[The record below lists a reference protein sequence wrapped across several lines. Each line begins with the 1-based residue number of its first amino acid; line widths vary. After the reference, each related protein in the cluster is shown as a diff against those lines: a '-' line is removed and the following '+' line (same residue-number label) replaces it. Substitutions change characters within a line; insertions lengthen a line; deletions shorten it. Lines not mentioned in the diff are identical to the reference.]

1 MQFFADYV
9 AEALRAVR
17 HAQKVCVRIDALRQ
31 VVRQGSKRCVIQQ
44 GNIDSCIVG
53 RQVVAQQCSDR
64 SHWQGCKQV
73 YSIFTMPLPCTT
85 SLRSHRCTVHIVAR
99 KHTHA
104 HMQLRVHHCDASHRC
119 AHTPARK
126 AKVCLER
133 PLHLHAER
141 ENDREM
147 YICRTHINIYT
158 CIYTHTAYIYTLHTH
173 ADITMHGPQRTDVY
187 INIFAKTLPKTTT
200 QKNQKSYKKITR
212 LMNQLTWTYVTAY
225 NHLYNCHHK
234 CNLSAR

>member
-1 MQFFADYV
+1 
-9 AEALRAVR
+9 
-17 HAQKVCVRIDALRQ
+17 
-31 VVRQGSKRCVIQQ
+31 
-44 GNIDSCIVG
+44 
-53 RQVVAQQCSDR
+53 
-64 SHWQGCKQV
+64 
-73 YSIFTMPLPCTT
+73 MPLPCTT

-147 YICRTHINIYT
+147 YICRTHIYIYIYT
-158 CIYTHTAYIYTLHTH
+158 CIYIHTAYIYTLHTH
-173 ADITMHGPQRTDVY
+173 ADITMHGPQRTDAY
-187 INIFAKTLPKTTT
+187 RHTCKNAT
-200 QKNQKSYKKITR
+200 QNYHTKKIQKKLQKSYASYEQVK
-212 LMNQLTWTYVTAY
+212 LDLC
-225 NHLYNCHHK
+225 NHL
-234 CNLSAR
+234 